1 MAKHGSID
9 DGARRGDVEGARGSR
24 RAASGPRSAG
34 AEGARARGRH
44 AVPQDAD
51 ARAGSHAVDQDR
63 DARRAE
69 RGAHATAE
77 ERVRDGRAGASAAQD
92 ARARRAVRGAEAARD
107 ARVGRDGQA
116 ARGAQD
122 VQVARGSRAAAQ
134 PSSAASARAA
144 RRSGG
149 ASASAAS
156 AASPD
161 RRDAMRTRQ
170 SNSAAFAQP
179 AQERRAA
186 RAARAAAEPPQSG
199 RSQRASRPDRAPAD
213 ERASRASRAAA
224 PVPTGR
230 SAVQG
235 AAPRAASQKTAPRAA
250 SSVVPAAA
258 TAGEYGRAADRY
270 STQSRKKGPWRVVF
284 WVALVVFVLSLAALA
299 AIGFSYWSGQR
310 AYDDIASENFSA
322 PSDVSGATLAD
333 FSVNWGALRTVN
345 PDVVAWVYI
354 PDTDVSYP
362 IVHRDGDDSHYL
374 THDFNGNTR
383 NVIGAEYGC
392 VMLSGENAG
401 DFSDAVNVIYGHN
414 MANGSMFALLA
425 RFTDSATF
433 NAHRTFYLLTPAG
446 NYELTSFAV
455 DRVPGSSTDI
465 VIPNP
470 GDVTAYVQARLDA
483 STVTPD
489 PAAPAASEIDKV
501 FAFSTCDAPDNSY
514 RIITFCSVTDYQPA
528 GTGAGD
534 TGAAQVDEG
543 DIANV
548 EGSVEGRVS

>member
-9 DGARRGDVEGARGSR
+9 DGARRGGVEGARGSR

-34 AEGARARGRH
+34 AQDARVRGRH
-44 AVPQDAD
+44 AVPRDAD
-51 ARAGSHAVDQDR
+51 GRAGSHAVDQGR
-63 DARRAE
+63 GACRAE

-77 ERVRDGRAGASAAQD
+77 ERVRDGRAGVPAAQD
-92 ARARRAVRGAEAARD
+92 ARARRAVRGAQAP
-107 ARVGRDGQA
+107 RV
-116 ARGAQD
+116 
-122 VQVARGSRAAAQ
+122 
-134 PSSAASARAA
+134 AS
-144 RRSGG
+144 
-149 ASASAAS
+149 
-156 AASPD
+156 
-161 RRDAMRTRQ
+161 Q
-170 SNSAAFAQP
+170 K
-179 AQERRAA
+179 
-186 RAARAAAEPPQSG
+186 
-199 RSQRASRPDRAPAD
+199 
-213 ERASRASRAAA
+213 
-224 PVPTGR
+224 
-230 SAVQG
+230 
-235 AAPRAASQKTAPRAA
+235 AAPRAAA
-250 SSVVPAAA
+250 SVVPAAA

-284 WVALVVFVLSLAALA
+284 WVALVVLVLSLAALA

-333 FSVNWGALRTVN
+333 FSVNWDALRAVN

-433 NAHRTFYLLTPAG
+433 NAHRAFYLLTPAG

-501 FAFSTCDAPDNSY
+501 FVFSTCDAPDNSY

-528 GTGAGD
+528 GTGADD

>member
-9 DGARRGDVEGARGSR
+9 DGARRGGVEGARGSR

-34 AEGARARGRH
+34 AEGARVRGRH
-44 AVPQDAD
+44 AVPRDAD
-51 ARAGSHAVDQDR
+51 GRAGSHAVDQGR
-63 DARRAE
+63 GACRAE

-77 ERVRDGRAGASAAQD
+77 ERVRDGRAGVPAAQD
-92 ARARRAVRGAEAARD
+92 ARARRAVRGAQAARD
-107 ARVGRDGQA
+107 A
-116 ARGAQD
+116 
-122 VQVARGSRAAAQ
+122 
-134 PSSAASARAA
+134 
-144 RRSGG
+144 
-149 ASASAAS
+149 
-156 AASPD
+156 
-161 RRDAMRTRQ
+161 
-170 SNSAAFAQP
+170 
-179 AQERRAA
+179 
-186 RAARAAAEPPQSG
+186 
-199 RSQRASRPDRAPAD
+199 SQK
-213 ERASRASRAAA
+213 
-224 PVPTGR
+224 
-230 SAVQG
+230 
-235 AAPRAASQKTAPRAA
+235 AAPRAAA
-250 SSVVPAAA
+250 SVVPAAA

-284 WVALVVFVLSLAALA
+284 WVALVVLVLSLAALA

-333 FSVNWGALRTVN
+333 FSVNWDALRAVN

-489 PAAPAASEIDKV
+489 PAAPAASEIGKV

-514 RIITFCSVTDYQPA
+514 RIITFCSVTDYQPV
-528 GTGAGD
+528 GTGADD

-548 EGSVEGRVS
+548 EGSIEGRVS

>member
-9 DGARRGDVEGARGSR
+9 DGARRGGVEGARGLR

-34 AEGARARGRH
+34 AEGARVRGRH
-44 AVPQDAD
+44 AVPRDAD
-51 ARAGSHAVDQDR
+51 GRAGSHAVDQGR
-63 DARRAE
+63 GACRAE

-77 ERVRDGRAGASAAQD
+77 ERVRDGRAGVPAAQD
-92 ARARRAVRGAEAARD
+92 ARARRAVRSA
-107 ARVGRDGQA
+107 QA
-116 ARGAQD
+116 AR
-122 VQVARGSRAAAQ
+122 VA
-134 PSSAASARAA
+134 
-144 RRSGG
+144 
-149 ASASAAS
+149 
-156 AASPD
+156 
-161 RRDAMRTRQ
+161 
-170 SNSAAFAQP
+170 
-179 AQERRAA
+179 
-186 RAARAAAEPPQSG
+186 
-199 RSQRASRPDRAPAD
+199 SQK
-213 ERASRASRAAA
+213 
-224 PVPTGR
+224 
-230 SAVQG
+230 
-235 AAPRAASQKTAPRAA
+235 AAPRAAA
-250 SSVVPAAA
+250 SVVPAAA

-284 WVALVVFVLSLAALA
+284 WVALVVLVLSLAALA

-333 FSVNWGALRTVN
+333 FSVNWDALRAVN

-528 GTGAGD
+528 GTGADD

>member
-9 DGARRGDVEGARGSR
+9 DGARRGGVEGARGSR

-34 AEGARARGRH
+34 AEGARVRGRH
-44 AVPQDAD
+44 AVPRDAD
-51 ARAGSHAVDQDR
+51 GRAGSHAVDQGR
-63 DARRAE
+63 GACRAE

-77 ERVRDGRAGASAAQD
+77 ERVRDGRAGVPAAQD
-92 ARARRAVRGAEAARD
+92 ARARRAVRGA
-107 ARVGRDGQA
+107 QA
-116 ARGAQD
+116 AR
-122 VQVARGSRAAAQ
+122 VA
-134 PSSAASARAA
+134 
-144 RRSGG
+144 
-149 ASASAAS
+149 
-156 AASPD
+156 
-161 RRDAMRTRQ
+161 
-170 SNSAAFAQP
+170 
-179 AQERRAA
+179 
-186 RAARAAAEPPQSG
+186 
-199 RSQRASRPDRAPAD
+199 SQK
-213 ERASRASRAAA
+213 
-224 PVPTGR
+224 
-230 SAVQG
+230 
-235 AAPRAASQKTAPRAA
+235 AAPRAAA
-250 SSVVPAAA
+250 SVVPAAA

-284 WVALVVFVLSLAALA
+284 WVALVVLVLSLAALA

-333 FSVNWGALRTVN
+333 FSVNWDALRAVN

-528 GTGAGD
+528 GTGADD

>member
-9 DGARRGDVEGARGSR
+9 DGARRGGVEGARGSR

-44 AVPQDAD
+44 AVPQDAGG
-51 ARAGSHAVDQDR
+51 RAGSHAVDQDKG
-63 DARRAE
+63 ARSAA

-77 ERVRDGRAGASAAQD
+77 ERVRDGRAGVSAAQD
-92 ARARRAVRGAEAARD
+92 VRARRAVRGAEAARD
-107 ARVGRDGQA
+107 TRVGRDGQA

-134 PSSAASARAA
+134 PSSAASTRAA
-144 RRSGG
+144 RRAGG
-149 ASASAAS
+149 ASAS

-186 RAARAAAEPPQSG
+186 RAAPAAAEPLQSG
-199 RSQRASRPDRAPAD
+199 RSQRAARPDRAPAG
-213 ERASRASRAAA
+213 ERASRAPRAAA
-224 PVPTGR
+224 PALAGR
-230 SAVQG
+230 PAAQG
-235 AAPRAASQKTAPRAA
+235 AAPRVASQKAAPRAA
-250 SSVVPAAA
+250 ASVVPAAA

-284 WVALVVFVLSLAALA
+284 WVALVVLVMSLAALA

-333 FSVNWGALRTVN
+333 FSVNWDALRAVN

-501 FAFSTCDAPDNSY
+501 FVFSTCDAPDNSY

-528 GTGAGD
+528 GTGADD

>member
-9 DGARRGDVEGARGSR
+9 DGARRGGVEGARGSR

-34 AEGARARGRH
+34 AEGARVRGRH
-44 AVPQDAD
+44 AVPRDAD
-51 ARAGSHAVDQDR
+51 GRAGSHAVDQGR
-63 DARRAE
+63 GACRAE

-77 ERVRDGRAGASAAQD
+77 ERVRDGRAGVPAAQD
-92 ARARRAVRGAEAARD
+92 ARARRAARGAQAARD
-107 ARVGRDGQA
+107 ARAGRDEQA

-122 VQVARGSRAAAQ
+122 VQVARGSRAAA
-134 PSSAASARAA
+134 
-144 RRSGG
+144 
-149 ASASAAS
+149 
-156 AASPD
+156 
-161 RRDAMRTRQ
+161 
-170 SNSAAFAQP
+170 
-179 AQERRAA
+179 
-186 RAARAAAEPPQSG
+186 EPLQSG
-199 RSQRASRPDRAPAD
+199 RSQRAARPDRTPAG
-213 ERASRASRAAA
+213 ERASRAPRAAA
-224 PVPTGR
+224 PAPAGR
-230 SAVQG
+230 PAAQG
-235 AAPRAASQKTAPRAA
+235 AAPRVASQKAAPRAA
-250 SSVVPAAA
+250 ASVVPAAA

-270 STQSRKKGPWRVVF
+270 STQSRKKAPWRVVF
-284 WVALVVFVLSLAALA
+284 WVALVVLVLSLAALA
-299 AIGFSYWSGQR
+299 AIGLSYWSGQR

-333 FSVNWGALRTVN
+333 FSVNWDALRAVN

-401 DFSDAVNVIYGHN
+401 DFSDAVSVIYGHN

-528 GTGAGD
+528 GTGADD

>member
-9 DGARRGDVEGARGSR
+9 DGARRGGVEGARGSR

-34 AEGARARGRH
+34 AEGARVRGRH
-44 AVPQDAD
+44 AVPRDAD
-51 ARAGSHAVDQDR
+51 GRAGSHAVDQGR
-63 DARRAE
+63 GACRAE

-77 ERVRDGRAGASAAQD
+77 ERVRDGRAGVPAAQD
-92 ARARRAVRGAEAARD
+92 ARARRAVRD
-107 ARVGRDGQA
+107 AQA
-116 ARGAQD
+116 AR
-122 VQVARGSRAAAQ
+122 VA
-134 PSSAASARAA
+134 
-144 RRSGG
+144 
-149 ASASAAS
+149 
-156 AASPD
+156 
-161 RRDAMRTRQ
+161 
-170 SNSAAFAQP
+170 
-179 AQERRAA
+179 
-186 RAARAAAEPPQSG
+186 
-199 RSQRASRPDRAPAD
+199 SQK
-213 ERASRASRAAA
+213 
-224 PVPTGR
+224 
-230 SAVQG
+230 
-235 AAPRAASQKTAPRAA
+235 AAPRAAA
-250 SSVVPAAA
+250 SVVPAAA

-284 WVALVVFVLSLAALA
+284 WVALVVLVLSLAALA

-333 FSVNWGALRTVN
+333 FSVNWDALRAVN

-433 NAHRTFYLLTPAG
+433 NAHRAFYLLTPAG

-528 GTGAGD
+528 GTGADD

>member
-9 DGARRGDVEGARGSR
+9 DGARRGGVEGARGSR

-34 AEGARARGRH
+34 AEGARVRGRH
-44 AVPQDAD
+44 AVPRDAGG
-51 ARAGSHAVDQDR
+51 RAGSHAVDQDR
-63 DARRAE
+63 GACRAE

-77 ERVRDGRAGASAAQD
+77 ERVRDGRAGVPAAQD
-92 ARARRAVRGAEAARD
+92 ARARRAVRGA
-107 ARVGRDGQA
+107 QA
-116 ARGAQD
+116 AR
-122 VQVARGSRAAAQ
+122 VA
-134 PSSAASARAA
+134 
-144 RRSGG
+144 
-149 ASASAAS
+149 
-156 AASPD
+156 
-161 RRDAMRTRQ
+161 
-170 SNSAAFAQP
+170 
-179 AQERRAA
+179 
-186 RAARAAAEPPQSG
+186 
-199 RSQRASRPDRAPAD
+199 SQK
-213 ERASRASRAAA
+213 
-224 PVPTGR
+224 
-230 SAVQG
+230 
-235 AAPRAASQKTAPRAA
+235 AAPRAAA
-250 SSVVPAAA
+250 SVVPAAA

-284 WVALVVFVLSLAALA
+284 WVALVVLVLSLAALA

-333 FSVNWGALRTVN
+333 FSVNWDALRAVN

-374 THDFNGNTR
+374 IHDFNGNTR

-433 NAHRTFYLLTPAG
+433 NAHRAFYLLTPAG

-514 RIITFCSVTDYQPA
+514 RIITFCSATDYQPV
-528 GTGAGD
+528 GTGADD

>member
-9 DGARRGDVEGARGSR
+9 DGARRGGVEGARGSR

-34 AEGARARGRH
+34 AEGARVRGRH
-44 AVPQDAD
+44 AVPRDAD
-51 ARAGSHAVDQDR
+51 GRAGSHAVDQGR
-63 DARRAE
+63 GACRAE

-77 ERVRDGRAGASAAQD
+77 ERVRDGRAGVPAAQD
-92 ARARRAVRGAEAARD
+92 ARARRAVRSAQAARV
-107 ARVGRDGQA
+107 ARVGRDEQA
-116 ARGAQD
+116 ARRAQD
-122 VQVARGSRAAAQ
+122 VQVARGSHAAAQ
-134 PSSAASARAA
+134 PSSAASARTS
-144 RRSGG
+144 RRAGG
-149 ASASAAS
+149 VSASAAS
-156 AASPD
+156 LD
-161 RRDAMRTRQ
+161 RRDAARARQ
-170 SNSAAFAQP
+170 SNSAASAQP

-186 RAARAAAEPPQSG
+186 RAARAAAEPLQSG
-199 RSQRASRPDRAPAD
+199 RSQRAARPDRAPASK
-213 ERASRASRAAA
+213 RASRAPRAAA
-224 PVPTGR
+224 PAPAGR
-230 SAVQG
+230 PAAQG
-235 AAPRAASQKTAPRAA
+235 AAPRVASQKAAPRAA
-250 SSVVPAAA
+250 ASVVPAAA

-284 WVALVVFVLSLAALA
+284 WVALVVLVLSLAALA

-322 PSDVSGATLAD
+322 PSDMSGATLAD
-333 FSVNWGALRTVN
+333 FSVNWDALRAVN

-514 RIITFCSVTDYQPA
+514 RIITFCSVTDYQPV
-528 GTGAGD
+528 GTGADD

>member
-9 DGARRGDVEGARGSR
+9 DGARRGGVEGARGSR

-34 AEGARARGRH
+34 AEGARVRGRH
-44 AVPQDAD
+44 AVPRDAD
-51 ARAGSHAVDQDR
+51 GRAGSHAVDQGR
-63 DARRAE
+63 GACRAE

-77 ERVRDGRAGASAAQD
+77 ERVRDGRAGVPAAQD
-92 ARARRAVRGAEAARD
+92 ARARRAVRSAQAARD
-107 ARVGRDGQA
+107 A
-116 ARGAQD
+116 
-122 VQVARGSRAAAQ
+122 
-134 PSSAASARAA
+134 
-144 RRSGG
+144 
-149 ASASAAS
+149 
-156 AASPD
+156 
-161 RRDAMRTRQ
+161 
-170 SNSAAFAQP
+170 
-179 AQERRAA
+179 
-186 RAARAAAEPPQSG
+186 
-199 RSQRASRPDRAPAD
+199 SQ
-213 ERASRASRAAA
+213 
-224 PVPTGR
+224 T
-230 SAVQG
+230 
-235 AAPRAASQKTAPRAA
+235 AAPRAAA
-250 SSVVPAAA
+250 SVVPAAA

-284 WVALVVFVLSLAALA
+284 WVALVVLVLSLAALA

-333 FSVNWGALRTVN
+333 FSVNWDALRAVN

-514 RIITFCSVTDYQPA
+514 RIITFCSVTDYQPV
-528 GTGAGD
+528 GTGADD

>member
-9 DGARRGDVEGARGSR
+9 DGARRGGVGGARGSR
-24 RAASGPRSAG
+24 HAASGPRSAG
-34 AEGARARGRH
+34 AESARVRGRH
-44 AVPQDAD
+44 AVPRDAD
-51 ARAGSHAVDQDR
+51 GRAGSHAVDQGR
-63 DARRAE
+63 SARRAE

-77 ERVRDGRAGASAAQD
+77 ERVRDGRAGVPAAQD
-92 ARARRAVRGAEAARD
+92 ARARRTVRGA
-107 ARVGRDGQA
+107 QA
-116 ARGAQD
+116 AR
-122 VQVARGSRAAAQ
+122 VA
-134 PSSAASARAA
+134 
-144 RRSGG
+144 
-149 ASASAAS
+149 
-156 AASPD
+156 
-161 RRDAMRTRQ
+161 
-170 SNSAAFAQP
+170 
-179 AQERRAA
+179 
-186 RAARAAAEPPQSG
+186 
-199 RSQRASRPDRAPAD
+199 SQK
-213 ERASRASRAAA
+213 
-224 PVPTGR
+224 
-230 SAVQG
+230 
-235 AAPRAASQKTAPRAA
+235 AAPRAAA
-250 SSVVPAAA
+250 SVVPAAA

-284 WVALVVFVLSLAALA
+284 WVALVVLVLSLAALA

-333 FSVNWGALRTVN
+333 FSVNWDALRAVN
-345 PDVVAWVYI
+345 PDVVAWMYI

-528 GTGAGD
+528 GTGADD

>member
-24 RAASGPRSAG
+24 RAASGPRSAD
-34 AEGARARGRH
+34 AEGARVRGRH
-44 AVPQDAD
+44 AVPRDAD
-51 ARAGSHAVDQDR
+51 GRAGSHAVDQDKG
-63 DARRAE
+63 ARSAA

-77 ERVRDGRAGASAAQD
+77 ERVRDGRAGVSAAQD

-107 ARVGRDGQA
+107 TRVGRDGQA

-134 PSSAASARAA
+134 PSSAASTRAA
-144 RRSGG
+144 RRAGG
-149 ASASAAS
+149 ASASAV
-156 AASPD
+156 SPD

-170 SNSAAFAQP
+170 SNS
-179 AQERRAA
+179 
-186 RAARAAAEPPQSG
+186 AARAAAEPPQSG

-333 FSVNWGALRTVN
+333 FSVNWDALRTVN

-446 NYELTSFAV
+446 NYELTTFAV

-528 GTGAGD
+528 GTGADD

>member
-9 DGARRGDVEGARGSR
+9 DGARRGGVEGARGSR

-34 AEGARARGRH
+34 AEGARVRGRH
-44 AVPQDAD
+44 AVPRDAD
-51 ARAGSHAVDQDR
+51 GRAGSHAVDQGR
-63 DARRAE
+63 GACRAE

-77 ERVRDGRAGASAAQD
+77 ERVRDGRAGVPAAQA
-92 ARARRAVRGAEAARD
+92 ARARRAVRGA
-107 ARVGRDGQA
+107 QA
-116 ARGAQD
+116 AR
-122 VQVARGSRAAAQ
+122 VA
-134 PSSAASARAA
+134 
-144 RRSGG
+144 
-149 ASASAAS
+149 
-156 AASPD
+156 
-161 RRDAMRTRQ
+161 
-170 SNSAAFAQP
+170 
-179 AQERRAA
+179 
-186 RAARAAAEPPQSG
+186 
-199 RSQRASRPDRAPAD
+199 SQK
-213 ERASRASRAAA
+213 
-224 PVPTGR
+224 
-230 SAVQG
+230 
-235 AAPRAASQKTAPRAA
+235 AAPRAAA
-250 SSVVPAAA
+250 SVVPAAA

-284 WVALVVFVLSLAALA
+284 WVALVVLVLSLAALA

-333 FSVNWGALRTVN
+333 FSVNWDALRAVN

-489 PAAPAASEIDKV
+489 PAAPAASEIGKV

-514 RIITFCSVTDYQPA
+514 RIITFCSVTDCQPA
-528 GTGAGD
+528 GTGADD

>member
-9 DGARRGDVEGARGSR
+9 DGARRGGVEGARGSR

-34 AEGARARGRH
+34 AEGARVRGRH
-44 AVPQDAD
+44 AVPRDAD
-51 ARAGSHAVDQDR
+51 GRAGSHAVDQGR
-63 DARRAE
+63 GACRAE

-77 ERVRDGRAGASAAQD
+77 ERVRDGRAGVPAAQD
-92 ARARRAVRGAEAARD
+92 ARARRAVRSA
-107 ARVGRDGQA
+107 QA
-116 ARGAQD
+116 AR
-122 VQVARGSRAAAQ
+122 VA
-134 PSSAASARAA
+134 
-144 RRSGG
+144 
-149 ASASAAS
+149 
-156 AASPD
+156 
-161 RRDAMRTRQ
+161 
-170 SNSAAFAQP
+170 
-179 AQERRAA
+179 
-186 RAARAAAEPPQSG
+186 
-199 RSQRASRPDRAPAD
+199 SQK
-213 ERASRASRAAA
+213 
-224 PVPTGR
+224 
-230 SAVQG
+230 
-235 AAPRAASQKTAPRAA
+235 AAPRAAA
-250 SSVVPAAA
+250 SVVPAAA

-284 WVALVVFVLSLAALA
+284 WVALVVLVLSLAALA

-333 FSVNWGALRTVN
+333 FSVNWDALRAVN

-501 FAFSTCDAPDNSY
+501 FVFSTCDAPDNSY

-528 GTGAGD
+528 GTGADD

>member
-9 DGARRGDVEGARGSR
+9 DGARRGGVEGARGSR

-34 AEGARARGRH
+34 AEGARVRGRH
-44 AVPQDAD
+44 AVPRDAD
-51 ARAGSHAVDQDR
+51 GRAGSHAVDQGR
-63 DARRAE
+63 GACRAE

-77 ERVRDGRAGASAAQD
+77 ERVRDGRAGVPAAQD
-92 ARARRAVRGAEAARD
+92 ARARRAVRGA
-107 ARVGRDGQA
+107 QA
-116 ARGAQD
+116 AR
-122 VQVARGSRAAAQ
+122 VA
-134 PSSAASARAA
+134 
-144 RRSGG
+144 
-149 ASASAAS
+149 
-156 AASPD
+156 
-161 RRDAMRTRQ
+161 
-170 SNSAAFAQP
+170 
-179 AQERRAA
+179 
-186 RAARAAAEPPQSG
+186 
-199 RSQRASRPDRAPAD
+199 SQK
-213 ERASRASRAAA
+213 
-224 PVPTGR
+224 
-230 SAVQG
+230 
-235 AAPRAASQKTAPRAA
+235 AAPRAAA
-250 SSVVPAAA
+250 SVVPAAA

-284 WVALVVFVLSLAALA
+284 WVALVVLVLSLAALA

-333 FSVNWGALRTVN
+333 FSVNWDALRAVN

-514 RIITFCSVTDYQPA
+514 RIITFCSVTNYQPA
-528 GTGAGD
+528 GTGADD

>member
-9 DGARRGDVEGARGSR
+9 DGARRGDIEGARGSR

-44 AVPQDAD
+44 AVPQDAGG
-51 ARAGSHAVDQDR
+51 RAGSHAVDQDKG
-63 DARRAE
+63 ARSAA

-77 ERVRDGRAGASAAQD
+77 ERVRDGRAGVSAAQD
-92 ARARRAVRGAEAARD
+92 VRARRAVRGAEAARD
-107 ARVGRDGQA
+107 TRVGRDGQA

-134 PSSAASARAA
+134 PSSAASTRAA
-144 RRSGG
+144 RRAGG
-149 ASASAAS
+149 ASASAV
-156 AASPD
+156 SPD

-170 SNSAAFAQP
+170 SNS
-179 AQERRAA
+179 
-186 RAARAAAEPPQSG
+186 AARAAAEPPQSG

-333 FSVNWGALRTVN
+333 FSVNWDALRTVN

-528 GTGAGD
+528 GTGADD

>member
-9 DGARRGDVEGARGSR
+9 DGARRGGVEGARGSR

-34 AEGARARGRH
+34 AEGARVRGRH
-44 AVPQDAD
+44 AVPRDAD
-51 ARAGSHAVDQDR
+51 GRAGSHAVDQGR
-63 DARRAE
+63 GACGAE

-77 ERVRDGRAGASAAQD
+77 ERARDGRAGVPAAQA
-92 ARARRAVRGAEAARD
+92 ARARRAVRSA
-107 ARVGRDGQA
+107 QA
-116 ARGAQD
+116 AR
-122 VQVARGSRAAAQ
+122 VA
-134 PSSAASARAA
+134 
-144 RRSGG
+144 
-149 ASASAAS
+149 
-156 AASPD
+156 
-161 RRDAMRTRQ
+161 
-170 SNSAAFAQP
+170 
-179 AQERRAA
+179 
-186 RAARAAAEPPQSG
+186 
-199 RSQRASRPDRAPAD
+199 SQK
-213 ERASRASRAAA
+213 
-224 PVPTGR
+224 
-230 SAVQG
+230 
-235 AAPRAASQKTAPRAA
+235 AAPRAAA
-250 SSVVPAAA
+250 SVVPAAA

-284 WVALVVFVLSLAALA
+284 WVALVVLVLSLAALA

-333 FSVNWGALRTVN
+333 FSVNWDALRAVN

-514 RIITFCSVTDYQPA
+514 RIITFCSVTDYQPV
-528 GTGAGD
+528 GTGADD
-534 TGAAQVDEG
+534 TGAAQVDED

>member
-9 DGARRGDVEGARGSR
+9 DGARRGGVEGARGSR

-34 AEGARARGRH
+34 AEGARVRGRH
-44 AVPQDAD
+44 AVPRDAD
-51 ARAGSHAVDQDR
+51 GRAGSHAVDQGR
-63 DARRAE
+63 GACRAE

-77 ERVRDGRAGASAAQD
+77 ERVRDGRAGVPAAQD
-92 ARARRAVRGAEAARD
+92 ARARRAVRGA
-107 ARVGRDGQA
+107 QA
-116 ARGAQD
+116 AR
-122 VQVARGSRAAAQ
+122 VA
-134 PSSAASARAA
+134 
-144 RRSGG
+144 
-149 ASASAAS
+149 
-156 AASPD
+156 
-161 RRDAMRTRQ
+161 
-170 SNSAAFAQP
+170 
-179 AQERRAA
+179 
-186 RAARAAAEPPQSG
+186 
-199 RSQRASRPDRAPAD
+199 SQK
-213 ERASRASRAAA
+213 
-224 PVPTGR
+224 
-230 SAVQG
+230 
-235 AAPRAASQKTAPRAA
+235 AAPRAAA
-250 SSVVPAAA
+250 SVVPAAA

-270 STQSRKKGPWRVVF
+270 STQSRRKGPWRVVF
-284 WVALVVFVLSLAALA
+284 WVALVVLVMSLAALA

-333 FSVNWGALRTVN
+333 FSVNWDALRAVN

-501 FAFSTCDAPDNSY
+501 FVFSTCDAPDNSY

-528 GTGAGD
+528 GTGADD

>member
-9 DGARRGDVEGARGSR
+9 DGARRGGVEGARGSR

-34 AEGARARGRH
+34 AEGARVRGRH
-44 AVPQDAD
+44 AVPRDAD
-51 ARAGSHAVDQDR
+51 GRAGSHAVDQGR
-63 DARRAE
+63 GACRAE

-77 ERVRDGRAGASAAQD
+77 ERVRDGRAGVPAAQD
-92 ARARRAVRGAEAARD
+92 ARARRAVRD
-107 ARVGRDGQA
+107 AQA
-116 ARGAQD
+116 AR
-122 VQVARGSRAAAQ
+122 VA
-134 PSSAASARAA
+134 
-144 RRSGG
+144 
-149 ASASAAS
+149 
-156 AASPD
+156 
-161 RRDAMRTRQ
+161 
-170 SNSAAFAQP
+170 
-179 AQERRAA
+179 
-186 RAARAAAEPPQSG
+186 
-199 RSQRASRPDRAPAD
+199 SQK
-213 ERASRASRAAA
+213 
-224 PVPTGR
+224 
-230 SAVQG
+230 
-235 AAPRAASQKTAPRAA
+235 AAPRAAA
-250 SSVVPAAA
+250 SVVPAAA

-270 STQSRKKGPWRVVF
+270 STQSRRKGPWRVVF
-284 WVALVVFVLSLAALA
+284 WVALVVLVLSLAALA

-333 FSVNWGALRTVN
+333 FSVNWDALRAVN

-489 PAAPAASEIDKV
+489 PAAPAASEIGKV

-514 RIITFCSVTDYQPA
+514 RIITFCSVTDYQPV
-528 GTGAGD
+528 GTGADD

>member
-63 DARRAE
+63 DAHRAE

-116 ARGAQD
+116 ERRMCRWRAVRVRPRSLLLLLPHAPR
-122 VQVARGSRAAAQ
+122 VARAVLPRL
-134 PSSAASARAA
+134 PRLP
-144 RRSGG
+144 R
-149 ASASAAS
+149 
-156 AASPD
+156 

-333 FSVNWGALRTVN
+333 FSVNWDALRTVN

>member
-9 DGARRGDVEGARGSR
+9 DGARRGDVEGTRGSR
-24 RAASGPRSAG
+24 RAVSGPRSAG

-51 ARAGSHAVDQDR
+51 ARASSHAVDQDR

-116 ARGAQD
+116 AR
-122 VQVARGSRAAAQ
+122 R
-134 PSSAASARAA
+134 
-144 RRSGG
+144 
-149 ASASAAS
+149 
-156 AASPD
+156 
-161 RRDAMRTRQ
+161 
-170 SNSAAFAQP
+170 AQP

-230 SAVQG
+230 FAVQG

-333 FSVNWGALRTVN
+333 FSVNWDALRTVN

-446 NYELTSFAV
+446 NYELTTFAV

-528 GTGAGD
+528 GTGAD
-534 TGAAQVDEG
+534 DAGAAQVDEG

>member
-9 DGARRGDVEGARGSR
+9 DGARRGGVEGARGSR

-34 AEGARARGRH
+34 AEGARVRGRH
-44 AVPQDAD
+44 AVPRDAD
-51 ARAGSHAVDQDR
+51 GRAGSHAVDQGR
-63 DARRAE
+63 GACRAE

-77 ERVRDGRAGASAAQD
+77 ERVRDGRAGVPAAQD
-92 ARARRAVRGAEAARD
+92 ARARRAVRGA
-107 ARVGRDGQA
+107 QA
-116 ARGAQD
+116 AR
-122 VQVARGSRAAAQ
+122 VA
-134 PSSAASARAA
+134 
-144 RRSGG
+144 
-149 ASASAAS
+149 
-156 AASPD
+156 
-161 RRDAMRTRQ
+161 
-170 SNSAAFAQP
+170 
-179 AQERRAA
+179 
-186 RAARAAAEPPQSG
+186 
-199 RSQRASRPDRAPAD
+199 SQK
-213 ERASRASRAAA
+213 
-224 PVPTGR
+224 
-230 SAVQG
+230 
-235 AAPRAASQKTAPRAA
+235 AAPRAAA
-250 SSVVPAAA
+250 SVVPAAA

-270 STQSRKKGPWRVVF
+270 STQSRRKGPWRVVF
-284 WVALVVFVLSLAALA
+284 WVALAVLVLSLAALA

-333 FSVNWGALRTVN
+333 FSVNWDALRAVN

-514 RIITFCSVTDYQPA
+514 RIITFCSVTDYQPV
-528 GTGAGD
+528 GTGADD

>member
-1 MAKHGSID
+1 M
-9 DGARRGDVEGARGSR
+9 
-24 RAASGPRSAG
+24 
-34 AEGARARGRH
+34 
-44 AVPQDAD
+44 
-51 ARAGSHAVDQDR
+51 
-63 DARRAE
+63 
-69 RGAHATAE
+69 
-77 ERVRDGRAGASAAQD
+77 
-92 ARARRAVRGAEAARD
+92 
-107 ARVGRDGQA
+107 
-116 ARGAQD
+116 
-122 VQVARGSRAAAQ
+122 
-134 PSSAASARAA
+134 
-144 RRSGG
+144 
-149 ASASAAS
+149 
-156 AASPD
+156 
-161 RRDAMRTRQ
+161 
-170 SNSAAFAQP
+170 
-179 AQERRAA
+179 
-186 RAARAAAEPPQSG
+186 
-199 RSQRASRPDRAPAD
+199 
-213 ERASRASRAAA
+213 
-224 PVPTGR
+224 
-230 SAVQG
+230 
-235 AAPRAASQKTAPRAA
+235 
-250 SSVVPAAA
+250 PAAA

-284 WVALVVFVLSLAALA
+284 WVALVVLVLSLAALA

-333 FSVNWGALRTVN
+333 FSVNWDALRAVN

-470 GDVTAYVQARLDA
+470 GDVTAYVQARLGA

-514 RIITFCSVTDYQPA
+514 RIITFCSVTDYQPV
-528 GTGAGD
+528 GTGADD